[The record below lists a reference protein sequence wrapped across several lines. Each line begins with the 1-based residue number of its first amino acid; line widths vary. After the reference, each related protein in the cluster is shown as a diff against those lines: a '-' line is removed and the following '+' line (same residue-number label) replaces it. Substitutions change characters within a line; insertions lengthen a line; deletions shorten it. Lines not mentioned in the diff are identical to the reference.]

1 MAPSTAAGPAMQRI
15 LRRFAAIALVASA
28 LAACGGR
35 EAPPPAPAAPA
46 NSAQAQQDLDA
57 FRQLVAAGSDEF
69 AVTMGREVLRKH
81 PGSPAA
87 AEVAEALPAIEQRA
101 KDKAE
106 SKRLAAL
113 WTYLTNELR
122 GVTQHTASIYSSV
135 PAGEGERVRLILR
148 RHAEWGQSV
157 YLFDGDGGDRTR
169 KGFVCGSACKL
180 PARIDGVAVALAAH
194 SPETG
199 EPAVFLDDDAGFIA
213 RLAGGAARIEIDL
226 RHATRG
232 PFTAVFE
239 VGGYDDAKFARDP

>member
-1 MAPSTAAGPAMQRI
+1 MTSIACRIAAAAM
-15 LRRFAAIALVASA
+15 LALA
-28 LAACGGR
+28 LAACGGG
-35 EAPPPAPAAPA
+35 APPPPPAPSG
-46 NSAQAQQDLDA
+46 NSAQAQKDLDA

-87 AEVAEALPAIEQRA
+87 AEVSAALPATEQRA

-106 SKRLAAL
+106 AKRLAAL
-113 WTYLTNELR
+113 WSYLTNELR
-122 GVTQHTASIYSSV
+122 GVRQHTASIHSSV
-135 PAGEGERVRLILR
+135 PGSAAERVRLILR

-157 YLFDGDGGDRTR
+157 YLFDGDGSDRSR
-169 KGFVCGSACKL
+169 KGFVCGDACRL

-199 EPAVFLDDDAGFIA
+199 EPALFIDDDAGFIA
-213 RLAGGAARIEIDL
+213 RLAGGAKKVEIDL

-232 PFTAVFE
+232 PFTVVFE
-239 VGGYDDAKFARDP
+239 VGGYEDPKFLRDP

>member
-1 MAPSTAAGPAMQRI
+1 MNRPRPFTGLLIVAT
-15 LRRFAAIALVASA
+15 LV
-28 LAACGGR
+28 LAACGGGTPAP
-35 EAPPPAPAAPA
+35 APPPAAPA
-46 NSAQAQQDLDA
+46 NSAQAQQDYAA
-57 FRQLVAAGSDEF
+57 FQQLIAAGSDEF

-87 AEVAEALPAIEQRA
+87 AEVSRVLPEVEARA
-101 KDKAE
+101 KAKTDA
-106 SKRLAAL
+106 KRLAAL

-122 GVTQHTASIYSSV
+122 GQRQHTASIHSSV
-135 PAGEGERVRLILR
+135 PGSSAERVRLILR

-157 YLFDGDGGDRTR
+157 YLFDGDGDDRSR
-169 KGFVCGSACKL
+169 KGFICGKACKL

-199 EPAVFLDDDAGFIA
+199 EPALFIDDDAGFIK
-213 RLAGGAARIEIDL
+213 RLAGGAKTIEIDL

-239 VGGYDDAKFARDP
+239 VGGYVDAKFLAKP

>member
-1 MAPSTAAGPAMQRI
+1 MPRIARRLAAPVLFAM
-15 LRRFAAIALVASA
+15 A
-28 LAACGGR
+28 LAACGG
-35 EAPPPAPAAPA
+35 APAPAPPAPAG

-57 FRQLVAAGSDEF
+57 FRQLIAAGSDEF

-87 AEVAEALPAIEQRA
+87 AEVAAALPAAEQRA
-101 KDKAE
+101 KAKADA
-106 SKRLAAL
+106 KRLAAL
-113 WTYLTNELR
+113 WTYLTNDLR
-122 GVTQHTASIYSSV
+122 GVRQHTASIHSSV
-135 PAGEGERVRLILR
+135 PGSAAERVRLILR

-157 YLFDGDGGDRTR
+157 YLFDGDGSDRSR
-169 KGFVCGSACKL
+169 KGFVCGKACRL

-199 EPAVFLDDDAGFIA
+199 EPALFIDDDAGFIA
-213 RLAGGAARIEIDL
+213 RLAGGAKTIEIDL

-239 VGGYDDAKFARDP
+239 VGGYDDPKFLRDP

>member
-1 MAPSTAAGPAMQRI
+1 MATSPDAGSAMPRIPFRPVLPA
-15 LRRFAAIALVASA
+15 LLVFA
-28 LAACGGR
+28 LAACGGAG
-35 EAPPPAPAAPA
+35 APPPPPAAPA
-46 NSAQAQQDLDA
+46 NSAQAQKDLDA
-57 FRQLVAAGSDEF
+57 FRQLVAAGSHEF

-87 AEVAEALPAIEQRA
+87 AEVAQALPAIEQRA
-101 KDKAE
+101 KDEAE
-106 SKRLAAL
+106 SKRLGAL
-113 WTYLTNELR
+113 WTYLTNDLR

-135 PAGEGERVRLILR
+135 PAREAERVRLILR

-169 KGFVCGSACKL
+169 KGFVCGSACRL
-180 PARIDGVAVALAAH
+180 PARIDGVAVSLAAH

-213 RLAGGAARIEIDL
+213 RLAGGAKRIEIDL

-239 VGGYDDAKFARDP
+239 VGGYDDAKFARAP

>member
-1 MAPSTAAGPAMQRI
+1 MPRPAPPAAA
-15 LRRFAAIALVASA
+15 LSALAIALA

-35 EAPPPAPAAPA
+35 PPPASPAPPA
-46 NSAQAQQDLDA
+46 SSAQAQQDLDA
-57 FRQLVAAGSDEF
+57 FRQLVAVGSDEF

-87 AEVAEALPAIEQRA
+87 AEVAAALPAAEQRA

-106 SKRLAAL
+106 ARRLASL

-122 GVTQHTASIYSSV
+122 GVRQHTASIHSSV
-135 PAGEGERVRLILR
+135 PGSGTERVRLILR
-148 RHAEWGQSV
+148 RHADWGQSV
-157 YLFDGDGGDRTR
+157 YLFDGDGADRTR
-169 KGFVCGSACKL
+169 KGFVCGSACRL
-180 PARIDGVAVALAAH
+180 PARIDGAAVALAAH

-199 EPAVFLDDDAGFIA
+199 EPALFIDDDAGFIT
-213 RLAGGAARIEIDL
+213 RLSGGARKIEIDL

-232 PFTAVFE
+232 PLTAVFE

>member
-1 MAPSTAAGPAMQRI
+1 MPRIARRLAAPV
-15 LRRFAAIALVASA
+15 LFALA
-28 LAACGGR
+28 LAACG
-35 EAPPPAPAAPA
+35 EAPAPSPPQPAG

-57 FRQLVAAGSDEF
+57 FRQLIAAGSDEF

-87 AEVAEALPAIEQRA
+87 AEVAAALPAAEQRA
-101 KDKAE
+101 KAKADA
-106 SKRLAAL
+106 KRLAAL
-113 WTYLTNELR
+113 WTYLTNDLR
-122 GVTQHTASIYSSV
+122 GVRQHTASIHSSV
-135 PAGEGERVRLILR
+135 PGSAAERVRLILR

-157 YLFDGDGGDRTR
+157 YLFDGDGSDRSR
-169 KGFVCGSACKL
+169 KGFVCGKACRL

-199 EPAVFLDDDAGFIA
+199 EPALFIDDDAGFIA
-213 RLAGGAARIEIDL
+213 RLAGGAKTIEIDL

-239 VGGYDDAKFARDP
+239 VGGYDDPKFLRDP

>member
-1 MAPSTAAGPAMQRI
+1 MPAMPRPAPLAAAPSA
-15 LRRFAAIALVASA
+15 FAFALA
-28 LAACGGR
+28 LAACGGSPPP
-35 EAPPPAPAAPA
+35 APPAPAAS
-46 NSAQAQQDLDA
+46 SAQAQQDLDA

-87 AEVAEALPAIEQRA
+87 AEVAAALPAAEQRA

-106 SKRLAAL
+106 ARRLASL

-122 GVTQHTASIYSSV
+122 GVRQHTASIHSSV
-135 PAGEGERVRLILR
+135 PGSGTERVRLILR
-148 RHAEWGQSV
+148 RHADWGQSV
-157 YLFDGDGGDRTR
+157 YLFDDDGADRTR
-169 KGFVCGSACKL
+169 KGFVCGSACRL
-180 PARIDGVAVALAAH
+180 PARIDGAAVALAAH

-199 EPAVFLDDDAGFIA
+199 EPALFIDDDAGFIA
-213 RLAGGAARIEIDL
+213 RLSGGARKIEIDL

>member
-1 MAPSTAAGPAMQRI
+1 MNR
-15 LRRFAAIALVASA
+15 LRPFPGLLIAAIFALS
-28 LAACGGR
+28 ACGGGTP
-35 EAPPPAPAAPA
+35 APPPPPAAPA
-46 NSAQAQQDLDA
+46 NSAQAQQDFAA
-57 FRQLVAAGSDEF
+57 FQQLIAAGSDEF

-87 AEVAEALPAIEQRA
+87 AEVARLLPEVEARA
-101 KDKAE
+101 KAKADA
-106 SKRLAAL
+106 KRLAAL

-122 GVTQHTASIYSSV
+122 GQRQHTASIHSSV
-135 PAGEGERVRLILR
+135 PGSSAERVRLILR

-157 YLFDGDGGDRTR
+157 YLFDGDGDDRSR
-169 KGFVCGSACKL
+169 KGFMCGKACKL

-199 EPAVFLDDDAGFIA
+199 EPALFIDDDAGFIK
-213 RLAGGAARIEIDL
+213 RLAGGAKTIEIDL

-239 VGGYDDAKFARDP
+239 VGGYDDAKFLAKP